1 MNYYI
6 KYGNRLYAAETD
18 GTTPLWTTEISKAL
32 SYNFK
37 SMAEI
42 CLEHIKATQGL
53 YEARV
58 VPESEIGLTVESV
71 P

>member
-58 VPESEIGLTVESV
+58 VHEVLEHQVVDNV